1 MSFLDRF
8 KPLPRWKHADPAVR
22 AAAVADVPDDDE
34 HRPVL
39 LELATD
45 DPDVRVRRAA
55 ASRLTLAEDLVRAAR
70 AEKDEELRRTL
81 TDRLV
86 ALASAPAEDDG
97 EAALALEGI
106 EDQRQL
112 STVAKQSPHDTV
124 RTAALGRIHDV
135 RALGS
140 VARHA
145 TDPRTALE
153 AVARIADR
161 AELVNVALKTDHKDA
176 GLAALERALSAGDAD
191 ARAAL
196 DTIAARAKNKAV
208 VKQARSMLHVLDQAE
223 AERRAARD
231 AWQQRVAGALALM
244 EACASAQPDAS
255 SASRLADAEAA
266 WADLAR
272 EGTFALDEATVARYN
287 SLAESARGAVARHE
301 QAEASRR
308 AAEEQ
313 RLSALAAAT
322 AICARL
328 EDTRGEDALDQ
339 VASARAEWEGLGLNR
354 ADPEAAALRERFS
367 AACERAAERH
377 RNREAL
383 QRAQARLEELASAA
397 EQAASAPHFDEAAW
411 NAIVREWTDVSAR
424 ADGADA
430 ASAEKFRA
438 AAARVEERRAA
449 RKAAAERSARQQL
462 QRVEALI
469 DRAHKRAGADDV
481 TLREAERLARDLR
494 SALDTLPSS
503 IADERERRAFAERL
517 RQAQAAISPRVH
529 DLREMDEWKRFANA
543 AVQEELIARVE
554 ALRVKYGFDAAPAA
568 PASAAVS
575 AEPGSADA
583 ESGAATLDGS
593 PAAGGT
599 ELKSELSPGPKP
611 ELKDEDLDKLA
622 KELHEIQERWKT
634 VAEAPRAQAQ
644 ALWHRYRQAADPL
657 QARVREFFALRNHE
671 RRGNLER
678 KMALV
683 ERAEALAESTDWIK
697 TADELKKLQSEWR
710 QIGPVPRQES
720 RATWKRFREACDK
733 FFSRRQADLAQRKE
747 AWTSNLA
754 RKEEL
759 CKRAEEIAGSTEW
772 EKGAAEIRR
781 LQAEWKTI
789 GPVRRNKSEVVWAR
803 FRAACD
809 LFFERYK
816 RRDEIDLQSKQADRE
831 ALVAELEALA
841 PADMGPQEGA
851 PAAHGGAEGL
861 LERVRSLRSRWN
873 LSPAAVRQGAD
884 PLSARFMAA
893 LERVMAAYP
902 SAFAGTELDVEANR
916 QRMERL
922 CARVEALTAEQAAAQ
937 PAAGSQA
944 LAEMLREALAANTI
958 GGRAGE
964 ESKWR
969 SMADEVRQAQAS
981 WNRLGPV
988 PGETGRQL
996 AERFRRACSRFQDQY
1011 RRKVPPQQAPRGRP
1025 VGTR

>member
-8 KPLPRWKHADPAVR
+8 KPLPRWKHADAAVR
-22 AAAVADVPDDDE
+22 AAAVAEVPADGE

-39 LELATD
+39 LELATE

-55 ASRLTLAEDLVRAAR
+55 AARLTLAEDLVRAAR
-70 AEKDEELRRTL
+70 AEKDEDLRRTL

-106 EDQRQL
+106 DDQRQL
-112 STVAKQSPHDTV
+112 STVAKGSPHDTV

-145 TDPRTALE
+145 ADPGTALE

-176 GLAALERALSAGDAD
+176 GLAALERALSDGDAD
-191 ARAAL
+191 ARGTL

-208 VKQARSMLHVLDQAE
+208 VKQARSMLHALDQAE
-223 AERRAARD
+223 ADRRAALD
-231 AWQQRVAGALALM
+231 AWQQRVARALALM
-244 EACASAQPDAS
+244 EACASAQPGAS
-255 SASRLADAEAA
+255 SASRLAEAEAA
-266 WADLAR
+266 WGDLGR
-272 EGTFALDEATVARYN
+272 EGTFPLDEPTLARYN
-287 SLAESARGAVARHE
+287 SLADSARAAVARHE
-301 QAEASRR
+301 QEEAARR
-308 AAEEQ
+308 TAEEQ
-313 RLSALAAAT
+313 RSSALAAAT
-322 AICARL
+322 ALCARV
-328 EDTRGEDALDQ
+328 EEARGEDALDQ
-339 VASARAEWEGLGLNR
+339 VATARAEWEGLALNG
-354 ADPEAAALRERFS
+354 ADPEAAALGERFA
-367 AACERAAERH
+367 AACERTAERH

-383 QRAQARLEELASAA
+383 QRAKARLEELASAA
-397 EQAASAPHFDEAAW
+397 EQAASAPQLDEAAW
-411 NAIVREWTDVSAR
+411 NAIVSEWTDLSER
-424 ADGADA
+424 ADGAEA
-430 ASAEKFRA
+430 SSAEKYRA
-438 AAARVEERRAA
+438 AAARVEERRAD
-449 RKAAAERSARQQL
+449 RRAAAERSARQQL
-462 QRVEALI
+462 QRIEALI
-469 DRAHKRAGADDV
+469 DRAHKRAAADDV

-494 SALDTLPSS
+494 SALDALPSS
-503 IADERERRAFAERL
+503 IADERERHALAERL

-568 PASAAVS
+568 PLSVS
-575 AEPGSADA
+575 VPAEGGSTDV
-583 ESGAATLDGS
+583 ESGATPLDGT
-593 PAAGGT
+593 PAAAGA
-599 ELKSELSPGPKP
+599 ELKNELNLGPKP

-644 ALWHRYRQAADPL
+644 ALWHRYRRAADPL
-657 QARVREFFALRNHE
+657 QTRVREFFVHRNHE

-697 TADELKKLQSEWR
+697 TADELKKLQTEWR

-759 CKRAEEIAGSTEW
+759 CKRAEEIAASTEW

-803 FRAACD
+803 FRGACD

-831 ALVAELEALA
+831 ALVAELEALE
-841 PADMGPQEGA
+841 PADTGPQEGA

-893 LERVMAAYP
+893 LERLMAAYP

-944 LAEMLREALAANTI
+944 LAEMLREALASNTI

-969 SMADEVRQAQAS
+969 SMAEEVRQAQAS

-996 AERFRRACSRFQDQY
+996 AERFRRACTRFQDQY
-1011 RRKVPPQQAPRGRP
+1011 RRKVPPQQAQRGRP